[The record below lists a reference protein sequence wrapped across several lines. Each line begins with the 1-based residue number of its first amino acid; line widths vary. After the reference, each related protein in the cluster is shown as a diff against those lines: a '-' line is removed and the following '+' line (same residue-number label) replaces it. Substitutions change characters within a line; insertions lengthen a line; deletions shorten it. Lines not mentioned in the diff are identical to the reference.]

1 MSLTSGQKKIAVGS
15 FLGWSL
21 DGYDIVLMLLVIP
34 SISQLFFP
42 SSNPAFSIIATFA
55 SYTVTLIMRPLGS
68 VIFGIYGDK
77 FGRKKSMIITILGF
91 SIATFSVGL
100 LPTYAMFGVLAP
112 EIGRAHV

>member
-1 MSLTSGQKKIAVGS
+1 MSLTNQQKKIAVGS

-42 SSNPAFSIIATFA
+42 SGNPVFSIIATFA

-68 VIFGIYGDK
+68 VIFGIYGD
-77 FGRKKSMIITILGF
+77 
-91 SIATFSVGL
+91 
-100 LPTYAMFGVLAP
+100 
-112 EIGRAHV
+112 